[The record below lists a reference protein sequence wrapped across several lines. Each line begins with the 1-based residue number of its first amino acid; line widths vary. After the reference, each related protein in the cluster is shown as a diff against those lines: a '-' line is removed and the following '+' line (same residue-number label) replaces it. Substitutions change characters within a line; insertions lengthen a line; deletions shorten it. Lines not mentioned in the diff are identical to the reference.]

1 MTKINTGGQMTPQ
14 DAALLASLTGFT
26 PGPWTAWNMI
36 HADTGL
42 PMTPDELG
50 EMVKNN
56 VLQSIKNG
64 GSAERFM
71 FVSGETPIGP
81 ADMCHVGNGPN
92 GLRNTALIAA
102 APDLHRIATEQAA
115 EIERLWEALGLIRDH
130 DRVYG
135 VTPQSNGAQV
145 WHDGECGTIAGAALA
160 VQP

>member
-92 GLRNTALIAA
+92 CLRNTALIAA

-115 EIERLWEALGLIRDH
+115 KIIELEEAIKRIDTAWSN
-130 DRVYG
+130 
-135 VTPQSNGAQV
+135 VT
-145 WHDGECGTIAGAALA
+145 AALETK
-160 VQP
+160 P

>member
-1 MTKINTGGQMTPQ
+1 MTPQ
-14 DAALLASLTGFT
+14 DKELLASLTGYT
-26 PGPWTAWNMI
+26 PGPWTGWNMI

-115 EIERLWEALGLIRDH
+115 EIVLLKEALGDMVDLFSADNVLLKGTHLNATLI
-130 DRVYG
+130 
-135 VTPQSNGAQV
+135 
-145 WHDGECGTIAGAALA
+145 LA
-160 VQP
+160 RRLLYSGGK

>member
-1 MTKINTGGQMTPQ
+1 MTPQ
-14 DAALLASLTGFT
+14 DAALLASLTGYT
-26 PGPWTAWNMI
+26 PGPWTGWNMI

-71 FVSGETPIGP
+71 FVSGETPTGP

-102 APDLHRIATEQAA
+102 APDLHRIATELAAENKRLKGHLEQAA
-115 EIERLWEALGLIRDH
+115 HRLDWCAMVMPTKNYRNTVDGWRDEADAASERK
-130 DRVYG
+130 
-135 VTPQSNGAQV
+135 P
-145 WHDGECGTIAGAALA
+145 
-160 VQP
+160 